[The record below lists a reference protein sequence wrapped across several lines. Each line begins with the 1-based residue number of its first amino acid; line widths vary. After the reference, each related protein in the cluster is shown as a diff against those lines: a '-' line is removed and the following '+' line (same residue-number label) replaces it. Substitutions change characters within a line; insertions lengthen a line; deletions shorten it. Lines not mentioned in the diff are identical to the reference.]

1 MLQRENII
9 SRLQSYVP
17 FDNKE
22 QQHLKK
28 TLDFV
33 IQESKCFDRATVS
46 GHVTGSAWIISH
58 DQQFVLLTHHMRLN
72 KWFQL
77 GGHSDG
83 CPNTHEV
90 ALREAREES
99 GIESLTLA
107 THNIFGIDVHS
118 IPKRGI
124 EPKHYHYDI
133 VYLIK
138 TDRFI
143 PLIKSGESKELKWV
157 RIDDICNYTK
167 DPFIV
172 RLVQKTRDL

>member
-83 CPNTHEV
+83 CPNTR
-90 ALREAREES
+90 LDS
-99 GIESLTLA
+99 SNSLT
-107 THNIFGIDVHS
+107 VS
-118 IPKRGI
+118 ITSVG
-124 EPKHYHYDI
+124 
-133 VYLIK
+133 
-138 TDRFI
+138 
-143 PLIKSGESKELKWV
+143 S
-157 RIDDICNYTK
+157 RISLSVGSIISV
-167 DPFIV
+167 P
-172 RLVQKTRDL
+172 